1 MKEEYQE
8 LEMEIIVFA
17 SKDVI
22 TTSGYDYG
30 EDETPFEGEE
40 E

>member
-8 LEMEIIVFA
+8 LEMEVIAFV

-22 TTSGYDYG
+22 TSSDYNYG
-30 EDETPFEGEE
+30 EDETPFE
-40 E
+40 